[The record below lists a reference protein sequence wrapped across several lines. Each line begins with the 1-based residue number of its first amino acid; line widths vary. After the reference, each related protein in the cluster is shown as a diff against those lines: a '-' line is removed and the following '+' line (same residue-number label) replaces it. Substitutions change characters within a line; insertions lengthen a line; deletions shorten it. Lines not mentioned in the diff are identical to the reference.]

1 MLVLTRK
8 KNESIIIG
16 DSVEIV
22 VVDIKGDQI
31 KIGINAPKNIS
42 VHRKEVYEE
51 IQRENILAAQSNIKA
66 GKIKELDQ
74 LFKIKKPDVDKH

>member
-8 KNESIIIG
+8 KNQSIVIADDIE
-16 DSVEIV
+16 VV

-31 KIGINAPKNIS
+31 KLGIKAPKTVS

-51 IQRENILAAQSNIKA
+51 IQRENEEAAKSNVKVNNLKQI
-66 GKIKELDQ
+66 EDL
-74 LFKIKKPDVDKH
+74 IKKNKKK

>member
-8 KNESIIIG
+8 KNQSIIIA
-16 DSVEIV
+16 DNIEIV

-31 KIGINAPKNIS
+31 KLGVNAPKNIS

-51 IQRENILAAQSNIKA
+51 IQRENKLAATTQININKVR
-66 GKIKELDQ
+66 ELESI
-74 LFKIKKPDVDKH
+74 LKGNLPKN

>member
-8 KNESIIIG
+8 KNQSIIIA
-16 DSVEIV
+16 DNIEIV

-31 KIGINAPKNIS
+31 KLGVNAPKNIS

-51 IQRENILAAQSNIKA
+51 IQRENKLAATTQININKMR
-66 GKIKELDQ
+66 ELESM
-74 LFKIKKPDVDKH
+74 LKGNLPKN

>member
-8 KNESIIIG
+8 KNQSIIIA
-16 DSVEIV
+16 DDIEVV

-31 KIGINAPKNIS
+31 KLGIKAPKTVS

-51 IQRENILAAQSNIKA
+51 IQKENEAAAKSN
-66 GKIKELDQ
+66 
-74 LFKIKKPDVDKH
+74 FKVNNLKQIEDLIKKNKKK

>member
-8 KNESIIIG
+8 KNQSIIIA
-16 DSVEIV
+16 DDIEVV

-31 KIGINAPKNIS
+31 KLGIKAPKSVS

-51 IQRENILAAQSNIKA
+51 IQRENEAAAKSNVKVNNLKQI
-66 GKIKELDQ
+66 EDL
-74 LFKIKKPDVDKH
+74 IKKNKKK

>member
-16 DSVEIV
+16 DNVEV
-22 VVDIKGDQI
+22 VIVDIKGDQI
-31 KIGINAPKNIS
+31 KIGINAPKNVS

-51 IQRENILAAQSNIKA
+51 IQRENIIAAKTTVKA
-66 GKIKELDQ
+66 KNMKQ
-74 LFKIKKPDVDKH
+74 LNDLLKKKK

>member
-8 KNESIIIG
+8 KNQSIIIA
-16 DSVEIV
+16 DDIEVV

-31 KIGINAPKNIS
+31 KLGIKAPKSVS

-51 IQRENILAAQSNIKA
+51 IQRENEAAAKSNVKVNNIKQ
-66 GKIKELDQ
+66 IEDL
-74 LFKIKKPDVDKH
+74 IKKNKKK

>member
-8 KNESIIIG
+8 KNQSIIVG
-16 DSVEIV
+16 DDVEIV

-31 KIGINAPKNIS
+31 KLGVNAPKSIA

-51 IQRENILAAQSNIKA
+51 IQKENQLAASAKVKMTQIREFES
-66 GKIKELDQ
+66 L
-74 LFKIKKPDVDKH
+74 LKKKK

>member
-8 KNESIIIG
+8 KNQSIIIA
-16 DSVEIV
+16 DDIEVV

-31 KIGINAPKNIS
+31 KLGIKAPRSVS

-51 IQRENILAAQSNIKA
+51 IQRENEAAAKSKVKVNNLKQI
-66 GKIKELDQ
+66 EDL
-74 LFKIKKPDVDKH
+74 IKKNKKK